1 MNLSSISGTNFRAL
15 PTLMAGV
22 IALGCTAA
30 PLPPPVT
37 QADAVAESGAAME
50 AKDLAPQAF
59 AAAEKMR
66 AEAGWL
72 YDEGRLEEAGIAG
85 EQAIAGYNEAFALAR
100 AAKASERMAL
110 AQAEL
115 DQAKLAVAQLDVLQG
130 QIAADADAYEMRARV
145 HLDKEEVKDVDAISP
160 ERAKARRLAAKQLA
174 AEADTL
180 CLATRLLDAD
190 AVNLDEAEKKI
201 SVLAKELS
209 QGSMKDDLYP
219 RATEV
224 RADCLQRL
232 TLVRR
237 PETKKDPESAESDR
251 LLKALSETGKLFA
264 YRDDRGV
271 VVNLPSPL
279 SVQGSL
285 SESATEALKI
295 LAGTA
300 KAHPDFPVLLVI
312 HTAKNGQEKRA
323 EQISAAVQ
331 AALENGGVAK
341 LTIQDVQDSQPAVSS
356 RLQGSAEKNERVEV
370 IFITPSR

>member
-1 MNLSSISGTNFRAL
+1 MNLPSIPRTRIFAL
-15 PTLMAGV
+15 PTLISGLV
-22 IALGCTAA
+22 ALGCTPA
-30 PLPPPVT
+30 PLPPPVS
-37 QADAVAESGAAME
+37 QADAVAESQAASE
-50 AKDLAPQAF
+50 AQVLAPQAF

-66 AEAGWL
+66 AEASWL

-100 AAKASERMAL
+100 AAKASERIAV
-110 AQAEL
+110 AQKEL

-145 HLDKEEVKDVDAISP
+145 HLDQEEVKDVDAISP
-160 ERAKARRLAAKQLA
+160 ARAKARRLAAKQIA
-174 AEADTL
+174 AEANTL

-190 AVNLDEAEKKI
+190 AANLDEAEKKI

-209 QGSMKDDLYP
+209 QGSVKDDLYP

-224 RADCLQRL
+224 RADCLKRL

-237 PETKKDPESAESDR
+237 PATKKNPESAESDR
-251 LLKALSETGKLFA
+251 LLKDLSETGKLFA

-279 SVQGSL
+279 SPQGSL
-285 SESATEALKI
+285 SESAMEALKI

-300 KAHPDFPVLLVI
+300 KAHPEFPVLLVI

-323 EQISAAVQ
+323 EQLSSAART
-331 AALENGGVAK
+331 ALESGGVVK
-341 LTIQDVQDSQPAVSS
+341 LAVQDVQDSQPVVSS

-370 IFITPSR
+370 IFVTPSR